1 MHESS
6 AEPDDENENST
17 GSIHTTSTAGDDERQ
32 KSWLRE
38 GRLTLAEVL
47 HWMTFRFDTSE

>member
-47 HWMTFRFDTSE
+47 Y